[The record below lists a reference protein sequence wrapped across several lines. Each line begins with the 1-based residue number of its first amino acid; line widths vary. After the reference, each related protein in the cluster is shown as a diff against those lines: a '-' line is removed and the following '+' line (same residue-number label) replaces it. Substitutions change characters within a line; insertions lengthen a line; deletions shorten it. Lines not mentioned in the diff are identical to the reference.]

1 VSWYLCQVPGK
12 VAIEGTF
19 ENVRLLWLINQL
31 CPDQFAGG
39 EIFKPRQKILKLN
52 AAIFH
57 FGLAY
62 LSNKLLC
69 CLLDVGVSPVTP
81 AFAV

>member
-1 VSWYLCQVPGK
+1 VSWYLYHVPVK
-12 VAIEGTF
+12 VSIEGTF
-19 ENVRLLWLINQL
+19 EHVRLLWLINQL

-52 AAIFH
+52 AAIFY

-62 LSNKLLC
+62 LGNKVLC

-81 AFAV
+81 ALAV